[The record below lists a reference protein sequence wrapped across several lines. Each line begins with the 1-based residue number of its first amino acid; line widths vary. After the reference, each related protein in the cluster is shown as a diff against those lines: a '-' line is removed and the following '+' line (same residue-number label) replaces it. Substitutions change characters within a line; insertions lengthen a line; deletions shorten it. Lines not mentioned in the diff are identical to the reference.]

1 MGGRA
6 TVAVQLQPPE
16 TTAGVESHMSKSSAF
31 VPVVKSGEPNM
42 ADAYRSPSSVVAE
55 VKLHQALL
63 ARSSLWALCGCGRA
77 AVLDPT
83 PWVGQG
89 LRRQPLANLETRL
102 RCQCGARR
110 AKLEIRGLSEAPAG
124 PTGGIHIFR

>member
-1 MGGRA
+1 
-6 TVAVQLQPPE
+6 
-16 TTAGVESHMSKSSAF
+16 MSESSAF
-31 VPVVKSGEPNM
+31 VPKITSWESNM
-42 ADAYRSPSSVVAE
+42 ADAHRIPPFATAE

-63 ARSSLWALCGCGRA
+63 ARSSLWALCRCGREA
-77 AVLDPT
+77 LLDPAL
-83 PWVGQG
+83 WVGQG
-89 LRRQPLANLETRL
+89 LRRQPLVNLETRL